1 MNSGHYNVHT
11 PIALFSSAS
20 TYASTTPLFM
30 TVMASSNRF
39 SLVSSAGVLHS
50 VFHVYIS
57 YPIPRK
63 EIISY
68 NLTVILQH
76 HIFRYYFIYKR
87 SEPCFLL
94 SYLSIEN

>member
-76 HIFRYYFIYKR
+76 HSLDIISYINVVNHVFSCPIY
-87 SEPCFLL
+87 P
-94 SYLSIEN
+94 